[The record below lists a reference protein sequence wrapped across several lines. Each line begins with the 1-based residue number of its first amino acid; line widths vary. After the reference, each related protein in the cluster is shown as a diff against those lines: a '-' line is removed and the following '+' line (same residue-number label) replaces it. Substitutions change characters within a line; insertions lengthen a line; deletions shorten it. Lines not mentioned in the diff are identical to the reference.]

1 LLLKEALR
9 QAWQSDADEDAGI
22 YSIYESTTA
31 TIFLGTPHRGS
42 DLAEW
47 GMMAQR
53 AVRAVRFDT
62 SDVLLRD
69 LRVES
74 TMLETINDSFAKIQE
89 RRRFQIFSFREGKA
103 LSVLFFSRG
112 KVVKDASATL
122 GYPREIVDT
131 INSDHRRMCQFTG
144 ENDQGYLKIKNSL
157 NKALKAI
164 PGKHL
169 YSFPQICCYPNTDR
183 IDRGDR

>member
-1 LLLKEALR
+1 MR
-9 QAWQSDADEDAGI
+9 QAWQSDEDEDAGI
-22 YSIYESTTA
+22 HNIYESTIA

-47 GMMAQR
+47 GIMVQR

-74 TMLETINDSFAKIQE
+74 TMLETINDSFAKIRD
-89 RRRFQIFSFREGKA
+89 RRRFQIFSFREGQA
-103 LSVLFFSRG
+103 LSVLFFWRE
-112 KVVKDASATL
+112 KVVKDASAIL
-122 GYPREIVDT
+122 GYPGEISDT

-144 ENDQGYLKIKNSL
+144 ENDPGYLKIKDSL
-157 NKALKAI
+157 NKALNSL
-164 PGKHL
+164 PCKHL
-169 YSFPQICCYPNTDR
+169 YSFPQICC
-183 IDRGDR
+183 